1 MCGRRFREFWKLMD
15 DLAAPFCGKAAV
27 QPFQHQTGLDGD
39 EAAAA
44 GNACGDLRKESIQT
58 ANHEIQPR
66 TAFVLIVDSRKDC
79 LHAVVRVDI
88 RVVQIPPLIRKIFVR
103 QPNRHTILSDAL
115 LWHER
120 DEFLFLPIPVDTD
133 KRFKLRARLHLASEK
148 ADDGAQQLLRN
159 ARKSRAKA
167 GSYL

>member
-1 MCGRRFREFWKLMD
+1 M
-15 DLAAPFCGKAAV
+15 

-44 GNACGDLRKESIQT
+44 GNAGGDLREELIQPT
-58 ANHEIQPR
+58 DHEIQPR
-66 TAFVLIVDSRKDC
+66 AALVLIVDSRKDR
-79 LHAVVRVDI
+79 LHAVVGVDI
-88 RVVQIPPLIRKIFVR
+88 RVVQIPCIVRKVFIR
-103 QPNRHTILSDAL
+103 QPNRDTILGDAL
-115 LWHER
+115 LRNER
-120 DEFLFLPIPVDTD
+120 DEFLLLPIPVDAD
-133 KRFKLRARLHLASEK
+133 KGFKLRAQFHLASEK

>member
-1 MCGRRFREFWKLMD
+1 MD

-44 GNACGDLRKESIQT
+44 GNAGGDLREKALQAT
-58 ANHEIQPR
+58 DHEIQPR
-66 TAFVLIVDSRKDC
+66 AALVLIVDSRKDR
-79 LHAVVRVDI
+79 LHAVVGVDI
-88 RVVQIPPLIRKIFVR
+88 RVVQIPRIVRKVFIR
-103 QPNRHTILSDAL
+103 QPNRDTILGNAL
-115 LWHER
+115 LRNER

-133 KRFKLRARLHLASEK
+133 KGFKLRARFHLASEK

>member
-1 MCGRRFREFWKLMD
+1 MCGRRFRELGKLMD
-15 DLAAPFCGKAAV
+15 DLVAPSRGKAAI
-27 QPFQHQTGLDGD
+27 QPFEHQTWFDGD
-39 EAAAA
+39 EAAAT

-58 ANHEIQPR
+58 ADHEIQPR
-66 TAFVLIVDSRKDC
+66 AAFILVVNGRKGR

-88 RVVQIPPLIRKIFVR
+88 RVVQIPLFIWKIFVR
-103 QPNRHTILSDAL
+103 QPNCHAVLGDAL
-115 LWHER
+115 LRDER
-120 DEFLFLPIPVDTD
+120 DEFLFLPIPVDAD
-133 KRFKLRARLHLASEK
+133 KCFKLRARFHLTSEK